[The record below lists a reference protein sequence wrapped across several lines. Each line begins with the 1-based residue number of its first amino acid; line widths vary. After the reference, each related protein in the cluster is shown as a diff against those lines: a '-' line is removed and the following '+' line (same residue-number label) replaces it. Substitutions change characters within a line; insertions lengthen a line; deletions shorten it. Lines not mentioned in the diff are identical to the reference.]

1 VGSFLVSDFALE
13 TTLRDLHER
22 GFIHGAD
29 MHVMGPVL
37 DELVRLGYA
46 KPRSMIA
53 SAAVVLL
60 AGAGEPERAME
71 IAKGMIESADKPN
84 PFGHSP
90 LHDLTEKG
98 FLFLEARPPA
108 PPHCGQIRR
117 WTIYC
122 HGQGRCACHCVGCEK
137 ARHEEKH

>member
-29 MHVMGPVL
+29 MHMMGPVL

-46 KPRSMIA
+46 KPRSKIA
-53 SAAVVLL
+53 REMV
-60 AGAGEPERAME
+60 
-71 IAKGMIESADKPN
+71 ESEGKPN
-84 PFGHSP
+84 PFGNSP

-137 ARHEEKH
+137 ARREEKH